1 MPENNF
7 IKQALKQACNFLLR
21 FNIPLYWL
29 TMKSIETAIKTNIL
43 FE

>member
-7 IKQALKQACNFLLR
+7 IKQALKQPRNFLLR

-29 TMKSIETAIKTNIL
+29 TMKSIKPAIKTNSW
-43 FE
+43 FT